1 MERRK
6 EEGKMIQAGVTVGNY
21 AGSAVVEAG
30 TPVHRLG
37 RIVGEK
43 GEHGTSGHP
52 ELFSRVLL
60 PKTGFTSLWV
70 LTQWTQLNQE
80 GMGEGTTFKRVT

>member
-43 GEHGTSGHP
+43 GEHGTGGHP

>member
-6 EEGKMIQAGVTVGNY
+6 EEGKMIQAGVTVGKY

-43 GEHGTSGHP
+43 GEHGTGGHP

>member
-1 MERRK
+1 MERRQ

-43 GEHGTSGHP
+43 GEHGTGRHP

-60 PKTGFTSLWV
+60 PKTGFTSWWV

-80 GMGEGTTFKRVT
+80 GRGEGTTFKRVT